1 MDMTP
6 CAAVVDII
14 EALRNSIPKEVE
26 IFAEFF
32 SAGLVCFFVFVFHF
46 IHYSHETCEECA

>member
-26 IFAEFF
+26 IFVEFV
-32 SAGLVCFFVFVFHF
+32 SAGLVCFFVFHF